1 MTINLNN
8 KKNTP
13 EYDKQLEITRV
24 GLLDAAFNLFQLGKN
39 LAIKGKLNEWYNTQ
53 SPDSEVNLDEEMLLD
68 SGDELVTRIIK
79 LALDMNELMLDVMG
93 QIESSD

>member
-24 GLLDAAFNLFQLGKN
+24 GLLDASFNLFQLGKN
-39 LAIKGKLNEWYNTQ
+39 LAIKEKLNEWYNTQ
-53 SPDSEVNLDEEMLLD
+53 SPDNEVILDEEMLLD

-79 LALDMNELMLDVMG
+79 LSLEMNELMLDVMD

>member
-24 GLLDAAFNLFQLGKN
+24 GLINAAFNLFQLGKN
-39 LAIKGKLNEWYNTQ
+39 LAIKGKLNEWYNSQ
-53 SPDSEVNLDEEMLLD
+53 SPDSEVILDEEMLLD

-79 LALDMNELMLDVMG
+79 LSLEMNELMLDVMG